1 MIATEIRTK
10 LAAKFGERI
19 GELAPAKMDTFLVIQ
34 PGDLLELCR
43 FLKDDSEMAFDCLM
57 NLSAIDWPK
66 KNQIELVYHLWSYS
80 KRHVFILKLSL
91 PRDNPEVTS
100 LDSVWRAA
108 DWLEREQYDLLGV
121 VFTGHP
127 DLRRIMLPDDWV
139 GHPLRKDYKEQASW
153 HNISTTR
160 ESPLD
165 GYIRIDDF
173 KKKAAEL
180 AAAAAPKK
188 DVLQ

>member
-1 MIATEIRTK
+1 MNHTEIRGK

-19 GELAPAKMDTFLVIQ
+19 GELAPAKMDPFLVIQ
-34 PGDLLELCR
+34 PGDLLEFCR
-43 FLKDDSEMAFDCLM
+43 YLKDDAEMAFDCLM

-66 KNQIELVYHLWSYS
+66 KNQIEVVYHLWSYS
-80 KRHVFILKLSL
+80 KRHAFILKLSL
-91 PRDNPEVTS
+91 PRDIPEVVS

-160 ESPLD
+160 DSPLD

-173 KKKAAEL
+173 KKKAAD
-180 AAAAAPKK
+180 AAAEQAKK
-188 DVLQ
+188 EVLQ

>member
-1 MIATEIRTK
+1 MNPSEIRGK
-10 LAAKFGERI
+10 LAATFGERVV
-19 GELAPAKMDTFLVIQ
+19 ELAAPRMDAFLVIQ

-43 FLKDDSEMAFDCLM
+43 YLKDDPEMAFDCLM

-66 KNQIELVYHLWSYS
+66 KNQIEVVYHLWSYS
-80 KRHVFILKLSL
+80 KRHAFILKLSL
-91 PRDNPEVTS
+91 PRDNPEVVS

-160 ESPLD
+160 DSPLD

-173 KKKAAEL
+173 KKKAAD
-180 AAAAAPKK
+180 AAAAEAAKK
-188 DVLQ
+188 EVLQ